1 MAYSNKFYIF
11 PEDIGFVIGTRGS
24 TINNIKT
31 TSGSHVQIYKPKSMG
46 GVGEGDR
53 PYFLIQ
59 AESQDKISHAYELLE
74 SIAQESY
81 NRRHGMFHYSCPL
94 EKRFVPPPKPNVSF
108 TPDASPQAQFENF
121 RYKISPCMC
130 VINLP
135 PNTYGDHISK
145 QVLSGYIG
153 HVCNRCFN
161 QFTHADHVSKDYP
174 ITPMNY
180 NPIPKQDRLVI
191 EFSDDECDDEPEQ
204 DYKFIT
210 IQIKKEENN
219 TYIGKIDFKE
229 FLVKEDGDIH
239 GIVMNIDG
247 KQRNAVFIE

>member
-59 AESQDKISHAYELLE
+59 GDSQDKISHAWELLE

-81 NRRHGMFHYSCPL
+81 NRRHGMFHDSCPL
-94 EKRFVPPPKPNVSF
+94 EKRFVPTPKPNVSF
-108 TPDASPQAQFENF
+108 TPDPVQVQRDNF

-130 VINLP
+130 VITLP
-135 PNTYGDHISK
+135 PNTLGEHIPK
-145 QVLSGYIG
+145 KKLAEYIG
-153 HVCNRCFN
+153 NVCNRCHK
-161 QFTHADHVSKDYP
+161 QFTQAEHVSKDHP

-180 NPIPKQDRLVI
+180 NSPPKQDRLVI
-191 EFSDDECDDEPEQ
+191 EFSDNDSDEDE

-229 FLVKEDGDIH
+229 FLVQEDGDIH

-247 KQRNAVFIE
+247 KQRRAVFIE